1 MANHS
6 SIFAWRISGTEVP
19 GRLQSTGPQ
28 SDTTERTSIHI
39 CICVYVYICIHM
51 YICVYIVYICICI
64 YSASLV
70 AQTVKNLPVVQ
81 ETGI

>member
-1 MANHS
+1 MYM
-6 SIFAWRISGTEVP
+6 
-19 GRLQSTGPQ
+19 
-28 SDTTERTSIHI
+28 
-39 CICVYVYICIHM
+39 CICVYSVYICIHM
-51 YICVYIVYICICI
+51 YICVYIVYICICIYIVYICTHMYICICI